1 MTEKQKLAY
10 DIMCIIIH
18 KKQTTNYT
26 MNALASDHDLYDLRP
41 HHDSSAD
48 DWFPLEH
55 VDLEDIINKDE
66 IITFQLHIVVLSDL
80 KTTTLIKLKLGL
92 L

>member
-10 DIMCIIIH
+10 DIMHIIIY

-26 MNALASDHDLYDLRP
+26 MSAFVSDHELRP